1 MTFNPADGS
10 LTLDP
15 SLADPLGATTLSVKF
30 YMEDYPLRFVNKPL
44 TVIIDACESVVDA
57 GGITQNSIAVNW
69 GDQPTELDL
78 TAKLAAVT

>member
-1 MTFNPADGS
+1 
-10 LTLDP
+10 
-15 SLADPLGATTLSVKF
+15 
-30 YMEDYPLRFVNKPL
+30 MEDYPLRFVNKPL